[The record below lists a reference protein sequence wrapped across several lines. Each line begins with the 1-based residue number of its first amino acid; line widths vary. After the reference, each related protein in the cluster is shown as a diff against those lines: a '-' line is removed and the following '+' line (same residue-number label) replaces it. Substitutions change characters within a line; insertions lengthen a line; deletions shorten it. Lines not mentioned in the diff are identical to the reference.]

1 MNLEELLKRYKDITI
16 EMISKIDDNA
26 DISILIEKRQ
36 LVLSSLLSIDITK
49 EKFGEIYKKLE
60 IEEYEEKLQSL
71 TQSKMLDVKKE
82 IKKLRQSQVAYK
94 KYSDF
99 NGNAMIFSTKI

>member
-1 MNLEELLKRYKDITI
+1 MNLEELLKRYKEITV

-49 EKFGEIYKKLE
+49 EKFKEIYNKLE

>member
-1 MNLEELLKRYKDITI
+1 MNLEELLKRYKDITV

-49 EKFGEIYKKLE
+49 EKFKEIYNKLE

>member
-82 IKKLRQSQVAYK
+82 IKKIRQSQVEYK

-99 NGNAMIFSTKI
+99 NGNAIIFSTKI

>member
-1 MNLEELLKRYKDITI
+1 MNLEELLKRYKDITV

>member
-82 IKKLRQSQVAYK
+82 IKKIRQSQVAYK

-99 NGNAMIFSTKI
+99 NGNAIIFSTKI

>member
-49 EKFGEIYKKLE
+49 EKFKEIYNKLE